1 MPDRLT
7 SVWLVLVVRRCSFT
21 AHCCFLIISSLT
33 QEEKRKLEDE
43 LEACDTSEENIK
55 DDDDDNNNEAETGQ
69 DSTLNKPEQVNVQNE
84 EEFEVKDEDDDDN
97 NANPVPIIVEQSL
110 KVRLLLSNTEL
121 KFTTSCVFYYVI
133 LPNSISIRVFVCKFL
148 NRHRRDT

>member
-21 AHCCFLIISSLT
+21 ARCCFLIISSLT

-55 DDDDDNNNEAETGQ
+55 DDDDDNNNEADRSRFDIEQAGT
-69 DSTLNKPEQVNVQNE
+69 SKCPE
-84 EEFEVKDEDDDDN
+84 
-97 NANPVPIIVEQSL
+97 
-110 KVRLLLSNTEL
+110 RG
-121 KFTTSCVFYYVI
+121 
-133 LPNSISIRVFVCKFL
+133 RV
-148 NRHRRDT
+148 

>member
-21 AHCCFLIISSLT
+21 ARCCFLIIASLT

-43 LEACDTSEENIK
+43 LEACDTSGENVK

-84 EEFEVKDEDDDDN
+84 EFEVKDEDDDDDN
-97 NANPVPIIVEQSL
+97 NANPVPICNQRVAEFKSKIALVQHRVEIHNKL
-110 KVRLLLSNTEL
+110 CVLLCDSTQLDQHTCFCL
-121 KFTTSCVFYYVI
+121 
-133 LPNSISIRVFVCKFL
+133 
-148 NRHRRDT
+148 

>member
-21 AHCCFLIISSLT
+21 ARCCFLIISSLT

-69 DSTLNKPEQVNVQNE
+69 DSTLDEPEQVNV
-84 EEFEVKDEDDDDN
+84 
-97 NANPVPIIVEQSL
+97 
-110 KVRLLLSNTEL
+110 
-121 KFTTSCVFYYVI
+121 
-133 LPNSISIRVFVCKFL
+133 
-148 NRHRRDT
+148 

>member
-21 AHCCFLIISSLT
+21 ARCCFLIISSLT

-97 NANPVPIIVEQSL
+97 NANPVPICNQRGAEFKSKIALVQHRVEIHNKL
-110 KVRLLLSNTEL
+110 CVLLCDSTQ
-121 KFTTSCVFYYVI
+121 
-133 LPNSISIRVFVCKFL
+133 L
-148 NRHRRDT
+148 NQHTCFCL

>member
-55 DDDDDNNNEAETGQ
+55 DDDDNNNEAETGQ

-97 NANPVPIIVEQSL
+97 NANPVPICNQRGAEFKSKIALVQHRVEIHNKL
-110 KVRLLLSNTEL
+110 CVLLCDSTQLDQHTCFCL
-121 KFTTSCVFYYVI
+121 
-133 LPNSISIRVFVCKFL
+133 
-148 NRHRRDT
+148 